1 MFLLYAQGS
10 VFIMPSILWS
20 SEEIKKRINL
30 YLFMDKNK
38 GIPSLMDKLMDKLEI
53 HSKHKSRMNDFTERK
68 EAKKQKSPKS

>member
-1 MFLLYAQGS
+1 
-10 VFIMPSILWS
+10 MPSILWS

-68 EAKKQKSPKS
+68 KPKSKNPQKVKTFWGK

>member
-1 MFLLYAQGS
+1 
-10 VFIMPSILWS
+10 MPSILWS

-38 GIPSLMDKLMDKLEI
+38 GIPSLMDKLEI

>member
-1 MFLLYAQGS
+1 
-10 VFIMPSILWS
+10 MPSILWS

-38 GIPSLMDKLMDKLEI
+38 GISSLMDKLEI

-68 EAKKQKSPKS
+68 KPKSKNPQKVKTFWGK

>member
-1 MFLLYAQGS
+1 
-10 VFIMPSILWS
+10 MPSILWS

-38 GIPSLMDKLMDKLEI
+38 GIPSLMDKLEI

-68 EAKKQKSPKS
+68 KAKKQKSPKS

>member
-1 MFLLYAQGS
+1 
-10 VFIMPSILWS
+10 MPSILWS

-53 HSKHKSRMNDFTERK
+53 RSKHKSRMNDFTERK
-68 EAKKQKSPKS
+68 EAQKQKSPKS

>member
-1 MFLLYAQGS
+1 
-10 VFIMPSILWS
+10 MPSILWS

-68 EAKKQKSPKS
+68 KAKKQKSPKS

>member
-1 MFLLYAQGS
+1 
-10 VFIMPSILWS
+10 MPSILWS

-53 HSKHKSRMNDFTERK
+53 HSKHKSRMTLLNE
-68 EAKKQKSPKS
+68 KKPKSKKGLSHTEAASFITKKDK